1 MLYDSLPFTFLHF
14 YLCHKEPYIKN
25 LENLSRLIWTCRI
38 LGARWSTLVGSK
50 SKSGQVG
57 LSRRVRSGRVN
68 ASQSIMVRSQSCRKE
83 MQKVGQL
90 VPTYERVGR
99 GLYLVSRRLKQLEGG
114 CVILNQILRICWSL
128 FFQSCF
134 CIFHS
139 SKHSCHSITFASVN
153 I

>member
-1 MLYDSLPFTFLHF
+1 MKYVGGVKVKVRSSRVASL
-14 YLCHKEPYIKN
+14 
-25 LENLSRLIWTCRI
+25 
-38 LGARWSTLVGSK
+38 
-50 SKSGQVG
+50 GQ
-57 LSRRVRSGRVN
+57 VRSG
-68 ASQSIMVRSQSCRKE
+68 QSISSSMVRSQSCLKE

-128 FFQSCF
+128 FFRSCF